1 MGGRCSPR
9 PPRARGQR
17 PTRSPPKGHG
27 HERDV
32 RWIQSAAVA
41 HSEHSLV
48 GHRYISKVTP
58 QGDLEF
64 RVGTSRDVSL
74 LSHLRSQWR
83 SGERGERGL
92 DEDAFE
98 RALAEWMVAHGSSHL
113 PFLALRGDAP
123 VAMTWLAIVDRIPG
137 PELFVRRSAY
147 VQSAYV
153 VASERSRGVGTAL
166 MRVAIDHARHLGV
179 DYVAVHPSA
188 RSFSFYRR
196 LGFAETDGVL
206 ELRFE

>member
-1 MGGRCSPR
+1 MRGRCSLR
-9 PPRARGQR
+9 PPGARGR
-17 PTRSPPKGHG
+17 LATWSPPKGRG

-32 RWIQSAAVA
+32 PSIRSAAA
-41 HSEHSLV
+41 RRSEHLLV
-48 GHRYISKVTP
+48 GRRYIRKVTP

-64 RVGTSRDVSL
+64 RVGTSGDVSS
-74 LSHLRSQWR
+74 LSYLRFQWR

-92 DEDAFE
+92 DEGAFE
-98 RALAEWMVAHGSSHL
+98 RALAEWMIAHGSSHL
-113 PFLALRGDAP
+113 PFLALRGDTP

-153 VASERSRGVGTAL
+153 VASERTRGVGTAL